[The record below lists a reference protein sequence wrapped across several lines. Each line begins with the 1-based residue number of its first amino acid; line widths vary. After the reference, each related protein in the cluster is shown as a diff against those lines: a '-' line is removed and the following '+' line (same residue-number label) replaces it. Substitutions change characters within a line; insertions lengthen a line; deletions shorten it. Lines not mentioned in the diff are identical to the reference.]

1 MAKHLKLIMAFVM
14 LVLLTI
20 PVSGKERD
28 VCPMLTFEGEVVK
41 NKTTKQKEPSG
52 YGTLSI
58 FNGHTWGHDSSG
70 ATFPVETYILKLSGH
85 FNGNHISNASLYLND
100 AKIYNG
106 EITYDY
112 SYDKKTKKLEIRL
125 SLTKG
130 HISVFYGH
138 YRNDNEYSLPVDSTN
153 KVNYTISAIKKNT
166 LPDNYSIRPSKQRLY
181 FSNTVFS
188 PDADDKLAQ
197 ILIGRI
203 KTNNWVAEA
212 TKTKWEG
219 KWLNAIMSDG
229 SKLTLNDDDITIY
242 GDSTQY
248 NSSRYLVK
256 LADGGYFQYSKGND
270 YSLIFPNG
278 DKFTGS
284 FKKVPL
290 PVKERSVYEI
300 WANPNKKYTR
310 TEDGSVIF
318 EKIDEFT
325 DSPLD
330 NYFSLMSKK
339 SSDFE
344 LWDGTY
350 THKSGQ
356 TERVKNGQFPDRLLA
371 THIGSNDGLPSY
383 SSLIQNADKLDSKE
397 SCNKLRALCNKSFW
411 KYIGKSDI
419 SELDKELF
427 KQSAEYNTKFEQYQN
442 ALSTARYYSIR
453 PFESSSY
460 YGHFSTNKATFQ
472 IPVPYYNVNNL
483 PVIYIVNAEEMLTMF
498 PLSSSCK
505 KTRYYELL
513 GERESEQ
520 VFAFDVPSTNLEF
533 LKYLQES
540 YQAGELGLLMIF
552 KPGRIYET
560 DKYGCEGIIT
570 TPVALYLINSKT
582 NAVLYDLSK
591 YIDKDITKYG
601 AIFRQ
606 IISREK
612 EADRTTYHK
621 QAKRIKCPVC
631 SGKGYLEDQYFDS
644 NNVWTTRR
652 NRCTTCYGRGYI
664 DTHEY

>member
-28 VCPMLTFEGEVVK
+28 VCPMLTFEGKVVK

-52 YGTLSI
+52 SGVLSVANYNESKGTYALKIYGS
-58 FNGHTWGHDSSG
+58 FNGES
-70 ATFPVETYILKLSGH
+70 IK
-85 FNGNHISNASLYLND
+85 NGLLYLNGN
-100 AKIYNG
+100 KIYNG
-106 EITYDY
+106 DISYKY
-112 SYDKKTKKLEIRL
+112 SYDKNSKRLTL
-125 SLTKG
+125 SLNLFQG
-130 HISVFYGH
+130 ILYVLYG
-138 YRNDNEYSLPVDSTN
+138 YRDKQEYQLPINDKNEFG
-153 KVNYTISAIKKNT
+153 
-166 LPDNYSIRPSKQRLY
+166 YSITAEKRSGNKYVYSIKPSKPRLY
-181 FSNTVFS
+181 YSNSVFS
-188 PDADDKLAQ
+188 PDTEGKLTT
-197 ILIGRI
+197 ILRGKI
-203 KTNNWVAEA
+203 KTNDWVAEA
-212 TKTKWEG
+212 NSGIWEG
-219 KWLNAIMSDG
+219 KWLKAFLSDG
-229 SKLTLNDDDITIY
+229 SRLTLNCDDVIVN
-242 GDSTQY
+242 GDST
-248 NSSRYLVK
+248 NFSSSRYTVR
-256 LADGGYFQYSKGND
+256 LADGGFFQYSKGND

-300 WANPNKKYTR
+300 WANPNKKYKR

-371 THIGSNDGLPSY
+371 TYIGSNDGLPSY
-383 SSLIQNADKLDSKE
+383 SSLIQNAGKLDSKE
-397 SCNKLRALCNKSFW
+397 SCNEFRALCNKSFW
-411 KYIGKSDI
+411 EYIGKSDI

-427 KQSAEYNTKFEQYQN
+427 KQSSEYNTKFEQYQN
-442 ALSTARYYSIR
+442 ALSTAQYYSIR
-453 PFESSSY
+453 SFEISSY

-472 IPVPYYNVNNL
+472 IPFPYYNVNNL
-483 PVIYIVNAEEMLTMF
+483 PVIYIVNAEGMLTMF

-505 KTRYYELL
+505 RTRNYEVL
-513 GERESEQ
+513 GERESEP
-520 VFAFDVPSTNLEF
+520 VFAFDVFSTNLEF

-582 NAVLYDLSK
+582 NTVLYDLSK

-612 EADRTTYHK
+612 EEDKTTYHK

>member
-1 MAKHLKLIMAFVM
+1 MKKQINLIIALVSLFLVAFP
-14 LVLLTI
+14 I
-20 PVSGKERD
+20 SGKERD

-41 NKTTKQKEPSG
+41 NKTTKQREPSG
-52 YGTLSI
+52 LGTLLI
-58 FNGHTWGHDSSG
+58 YNGHKHRSFNDQTWVD
-70 ATFPVETYILKLSGH
+70 TYILKLSGN
-85 FNGNHISNASLYLND
+85 FNGEYISTASLYLND
-100 AKIYNG
+100 AKVYSG

-112 SYDKKTKKLEIRL
+112 SYDKKTKKLEIHL

-130 HISVFYGH
+130 QISVFYGH
-138 YRNDNEYSLPVDSTN
+138 RYKDEYSLPVDSTD
-153 KVNYTISAIKKNT
+153 KVNYTISVINKST
-166 LPDNYSIRPSKQRLY
+166 LPYDYSIRSSKQRLY

-188 PDADDKLAQ
+188 PEADDKLAQ
-197 ILIGRI
+197 ILVGRI

-219 KWLNAIMSDG
+219 KWLNAILLNG
-229 SKLTLNDDDITIY
+229 SKLSLNRNEITIY

-256 LADGGYFQYSKGND
+256 LADGGYFQYSEGND

-290 PVKERSVYEI
+290 PVKERSVSEI
-300 WANPNKKYTR
+300 WANPNKKYKR

-371 THIGSNDGLPSY
+371 TYKGSNDGLPSY
-383 SSLIQNADKLDSKE
+383 SSLIQNAGKLDSKE
-397 SCNKLRALCNKSFW
+397 SCNILRALCNKSFW
-411 KYIGKSDI
+411 EYIGKSDI

-442 ALSTARYYSIR
+442 ALSTARYYSMR
-453 PFESSSY
+453 PLESRSY

-560 DKYGCEGIIT
+560 DKYGFKGIIT

-582 NAVLYDLSK
+582 NTVLYDFSK

-601 AIFRQ
+601 TIFRQ

-612 EADRTTYHK
+612 EEERQQQIELDSKYHK
-621 QAKRIKCPVC
+621 QAIRKACSWCLGRGYVQGYMSQEQKCPVC
-631 SGKGYLEDQYFDS
+631 HGKGYEY
-644 NNVWTTRR
+644 
-652 NRCTTCYGRGYI
+652 
-664 DTHEY
+664 THYY

>member
-1 MAKHLKLIMAFVM
+1 MAKHLKLIIAFVM
-14 LVLLTI
+14 LILLTI

-58 FNGHTWGHDSSG
+58 FNGHTWGHNSSG
-70 ATFPVETYILKLSGH
+70 ATFPVETYILKLSGN
-85 FNGNHISNASLYLND
+85 FNGEHISTASLYLND
-100 AKIYNG
+100 AKIYSG

-112 SYDKKTKKLEIRL
+112 SYDKKTKKLEIHL

-138 YRNDNEYSLPVDSTN
+138 RNDNEYSLPVDSTN

-166 LPDNYSIRPSKQRLY
+166 LPDDYSIRPSKQRLY

-188 PDADDKLAQ
+188 PEADNKLAQ

-219 KWLNAIMSDG
+219 MWLNAIMSDG
-229 SKLTLNDDDITIY
+229 SKLTMNDDDITIY

-248 NSSRYLVK
+248 NSSRYLVR

-290 PVKERSVYEI
+290 PVKERSVYEM
-300 WANPNKKYTR
+300 WANPDKKYER
-310 TEDGSVIF
+310 SKDGSVIF

-330 NYFSLMSKK
+330 NYFSLMSKN

-350 THKSGQ
+350 THRSGQ

-371 THIGSNDGLPSY
+371 TYISSNDGLPSY
-383 SSLIQNADKLDSKE
+383 SSLTHNAGKLDSKE
-397 SCNKLRALCNKSFW
+397 ASNEFTALCNKNFW
-411 KYIGKSDI
+411 EYIGKSDI

-427 KQSAEYNTKFEQYQN
+427 KQSAEYNPKFEQYQN
-442 ALSTARYYSIR
+442 ALSTARYYAQIHLGQNGN
-453 PFESSSY
+453 
-460 YGHFSTNKATFQ
+460 YGHFSTNRATFQ
-472 IPVPYYNVNNL
+472 IPFPSNIEDYL
-483 PVIYIVNAEEMLTMF
+483 PVLYFHNAGDIQTMF

-505 KTRYYELL
+505 KARYYEVL
-513 GERESEQ
+513 GERESEP
-520 VFAFDVPSTNLEF
+520 VIVIDVPSTNLEF

-540 YQAGELGLLMIF
+540 FEGNELDLLMIY
-552 KPGRIYET
+552 KPGRIYQIG
-560 DKYGCEGIIT
+560 KYGLKGIIT

-582 NAVLYDLSK
+582 NTVLYDLSK

-612 EADRTTYHK
+612 EEERQQQIELDSKYHK
-621 QAKRIKCPVC
+621 QAIRKACSWCLGRGYVQGYMSQEQKCPVC
-631 SGKGYLEDQYFDS
+631 HGKGYEY
-644 NNVWTTRR
+644 
-652 NRCTTCYGRGYI
+652 
-664 DTHEY
+664 THYY

>member
-1 MAKHLKLIMAFVM
+1 MTKHLKLIIS
-14 LVLLTI
+14 LVSLILI
-20 PVSGKERD
+20 ALPLSSKERD

-41 NKTTKQKEPSG
+41 NKTTKQREPSG
-52 YGTLSI
+52 LGTLLI
-58 FNGHTWGHDSSG
+58 YNGQKYKSYNDQTLID
-70 ATFPVETYILKLSGH
+70 TYILKLSGH

-106 EITYDY
+106 EITYNY
-112 SYDKKTKKLEIRL
+112 SYDKKAKRLEINL
-125 SLTKG
+125 NLTKG

-166 LPDNYSIRPSKQRLY
+166 LPDDYSIRPSKQRLY

-188 PDADDKLAQ
+188 PDADVKLAQ
-197 ILIGRI
+197 ILVGRI

-229 SKLTLNDDDITIY
+229 SKLTLNDDDTTIS

-248 NSSRYLVK
+248 SSSRYLVR

-290 PVKERSVYEI
+290 PVKERSVYEM
-300 WANPNKKYTR
+300 WAYPDKKYKR

-330 NYFSLMSKK
+330 NYFSLMSKN

-371 THIGSNDGLPSY
+371 TYIGSNDGLPSY
-383 SSLIQNADKLDSKE
+383 SSLTHNAGKLDSKE
-397 SCNKLRALCNKSFW
+397 ASNEFTALCNKNFW
-411 KYIGKSDI
+411 EYIGKSDI

-427 KQSAEYNTKFEQYQN
+427 KQSAEYNPKFEQYQN
-442 ALSTARYYSIR
+442 ALSTARYY
-453 PFESSSY
+453 
-460 YGHFSTNKATFQ
+460 A
-472 IPVPYYNVNNL
+472 
-483 PVIYIVNAEEMLTMF
+483 
-498 PLSSSCK
+498 
-505 KTRYYELL
+505 
-513 GERESEQ
+513 
-520 VFAFDVPSTNLEF
+520 D
-533 LKYLQES
+533 
-540 YQAGELGLLMIF
+540 
-552 KPGRIYET
+552 
-560 DKYGCEGIIT
+560 D
-570 TPVALYLINSKT
+570 
-582 NAVLYDLSK
+582 SK
-591 YIDKDITKYG
+591 YWYLC
-601 AIFRQ
+601 
-606 IISREK
+606 S
-612 EADRTTYHK
+612 EADNHE
-621 QAKRIKCPVC
+621 AKRERVVICC
-631 SGKGYLEDQYFDS
+631 NQ
-644 NNVWTTRR
+644 
-652 NRCTTCYGRGYI
+652 
-664 DTHEY
+664 

>member
-1 MAKHLKLIMAFVM
+1 MAKHLKIIISLVSLILIA
-14 LVLLTI
+14 LPL
-20 PVSGKERD
+20 SSKERD

-52 YGTLSI
+52 SGVLSVANYNESKGTYTLKIYGS
-58 FNGHTWGHDSSG
+58 FNGES
-70 ATFPVETYILKLSGH
+70 IK
-85 FNGNHISNASLYLND
+85 NGLLYLNGN
-100 AKIYNG
+100 KIYNG
-106 EITYDY
+106 DISYKY
-112 SYDKKTKKLEIRL
+112 SYDKNSKRLTL
-125 SLTKG
+125 SLNLFQGTLY
-130 HISVFYGH
+130 VLYG
-138 YRNDNEYSLPVDSTN
+138 YRDKQEYQLPINDKNEFSYS
-153 KVNYTISAIKKNT
+153 ISAEKRSGDKYV
-166 LPDNYSIRPSKQRLY
+166 YSIKPSKQRLY

-188 PDADDKLAQ
+188 PKADNKIAEL
-197 ILIGRI
+197 LKGKI

-212 TKTKWEG
+212 TKSQWEG
-219 KWLNAIMSDG
+219 KWLNAILSNG
-229 SKLTLNDDDITIY
+229 SRLSLIDKDITIY

-256 LADGGYFQYSKGND
+256 LADGGYFQYSEGND

-278 DKFTGS
+278 DKYSGS

-290 PVKERSVYEI
+290 PVR
-300 WANPNKKYTR
+300 TR
-310 TEDGSVIF
+310 PIYNYNQKDIF
-318 EKIDEFT
+318 DKNDVFKGDQFE
-325 DSPLD
+325 
-330 NYFSLMSKK
+330 NYLSLMSKN
-339 SSDFE
+339 STDFE
-344 LWDGTY
+344 IWDGTY

-356 TERVKNGQFPDRLLA
+356 IERVKNGQFPDRLLA
-371 THIGSNDGLPSY
+371 TYIGSNDGLPSY
-383 SSLIQNADKLDSKE
+383 SSLIQNAGKLDSKE

-411 KYIGKSDI
+411 EYIGKSDI

-505 KTRYYELL
+505 RTRNYEVL
-513 GERESEQ
+513 GERESEP
-520 VFAFDVPSTNLEF
+520 VFAFDVASTNLEF

-582 NAVLYDLSK
+582 NTVLYDLSK

-612 EADRTTYHK
+612 EEERQQQIELDSKYHK
-621 QAKRIKCPVC
+621 QAIRKACSWCLGRGYLQGYMSQEQKCPVC
-631 SGKGYLEDQYFDS
+631 HGKGYEY
-644 NNVWTTRR
+644 
-652 NRCTTCYGRGYI
+652 
-664 DTHEY
+664 THYY

>member
-1 MAKHLKLIMAFVM
+1 MTKHLKLIIS
-14 LVLLTI
+14 LVSLILI
-20 PVSGKERD
+20 ALPLSSKERD

-41 NKTTKQKEPSG
+41 NKTTKQREPSG
-52 YGTLSI
+52 LGTLLI
-58 FNGHTWGHDSSG
+58 YNGQKYKSYNDQTLID
-70 ATFPVETYILKLSGH
+70 TYILKLSGH

-106 EITYDY
+106 EITYNY
-112 SYDKKTKKLEIRL
+112 SYDKKAKRLEINL
-125 SLTKG
+125 NLTKG

-166 LPDNYSIRPSKQRLY
+166 LPDDYSIRPSKQRLY

-188 PDADDKLAQ
+188 PKADKRLAQ
-197 ILIGRI
+197 ILKGKI

-212 TKTKWEG
+212 TERKWIG
-219 KWLNAIMSDG
+219 KWLNATLLNG
-229 SKLTLNDDDITIY
+229 SKLSLNDNEITVY

-248 NSSRYLVK
+248 NSSRYLVR

-278 DKFTGS
+278 DKYSGC

-290 PVKERSVYEI
+290 PVEK
-300 WANPNKKYTR
+300 
-310 TEDGSVIF
+310 GSSYDYNRNDIF
-318 EKIDEFT
+318 DKNDSFT
-325 DSPLD
+325 GNRFE
-330 NYFSLMSKK
+330 NYWNLMSTN

-371 THIGSNDGLPSY
+371 TYISSNGGLPSY
-383 SSLIQNADKLDSKE
+383 SNLTQNAGKLDSKE
-397 SCNKLRALCNKSFW
+397 ASNEYTALCNKSFW
-411 KYIGKSDI
+411 EYIGKSDI

-427 KQSAEYNTKFEQYQN
+427 KQSAEYNPKFEQYQN
-442 ALSTARYYSIR
+442 ALTTARYYAQISIGQNGN
-453 PFESSSY
+453 

-472 IPVPYYNVNNL
+472 IPFPSNIENYI
-483 PVIYIVNAEEMLTMF
+483 PVLYFHNAGDIRTMF

-505 KTRYYELL
+505 KVRYYEVL
-513 GERESEQ
+513 GERESEP
-520 VFAFDVPSTNLEF
+520 VIVIDVPSTNLEF
-533 LKYLQES
+533 LKYLQE
-540 YQAGELGLLMIF
+540 AFEANELGLLMIF
-552 KPGRIYET
+552 KPGRIYEI
-560 DKYGCEGIIT
+560 DKYGFKGIIT

-582 NAVLYDLSK
+582 NTVLYDLSK

-601 AIFRQ
+601 TIFRQ
-606 IISREK
+606 IISKEK
-612 EADRTTYHK
+612 EEERQQQIELDSKYHK
-621 QAKRIKCPVC
+621 QAIKKACSWCLGRGYVQGYMSQEQKCPVC
-631 SGKGYLEDQYFDS
+631 HGKGYEY
-644 NNVWTTRR
+644 
-652 NRCTTCYGRGYI
+652 
-664 DTHEY
+664 THYY

>member
-1 MAKHLKLIMAFVM
+1 MIMAKYLKSVIAFVM
-14 LVLLTI
+14 LFLLTI

-28 VCPMLTFEGEVVK
+28 VCPMLTFVGEVVK

-52 YGTLSI
+52 YGTLLI
-58 FNGHTWGHDSSG
+58 YNGQKYRSYNDQTLVDI
-70 ATFPVETYILKLSGH
+70 YILKLSGN
-85 FNGNHISNASLYLND
+85 FNGEHISTASLYLND
-100 AKIYNG
+100 AKIYSG

-112 SYDKKTKKLEIRL
+112 SYDKKTKKLEINLRL
-125 SLTKG
+125 AKG

-138 YRNDNEYSLPVDSTN
+138 RHKDEYSLPVDSTD
-153 KVNYTISAIKKNT
+153 KVNYTISVINKNT
-166 LPDNYSIRPSKQRLY
+166 LPYDYSIRPSKPRLY
-181 FSNTVFS
+181 FSNSIFS

-197 ILIGRI
+197 ILVGKI

-219 KWLNAIMSDG
+219 KWLNATLLNG
-229 SKLTLNDDDITIY
+229 SKLSLNDNEITVY

-248 NSSRYLVK
+248 NSSRYLVR
-256 LADGGYFQYSKGND
+256 LADGGFFQYSKGND

-339 SSDFE
+339 TSDFE

-371 THIGSNDGLPSY
+371 TYIGSNDGLPSY
-383 SSLIQNADKLDSKE
+383 SSLIQNAGKLDSKE

-411 KYIGKSDI
+411 EYIGKSDI

-427 KQSAEYNTKFEQYQN
+427 KQSAEYNIKFEQYQN

-505 KTRYYELL
+505 RTRNYEVL
-513 GERESEQ
+513 GERESEP
-520 VFAFDVPSTNLEF
+520 VFAFDVASTNLEF

-552 KPGRIYET
+552 KPGR
-560 DKYGCEGIIT
+560 
-570 TPVALYLINSKT
+570 
-582 NAVLYDLSK
+582 
-591 YIDKDITKYG
+591 
-601 AIFRQ
+601 F
-606 IISREK
+606 SR
-612 EADRTTYHK
+612 
-621 QAKRIKCPVC
+621 
-631 SGKGYLEDQYFDS
+631 
-644 NNVWTTRR
+644 
-652 NRCTTCYGRGYI
+652 
-664 DTHEY
+664 

>member
-1 MAKHLKLIMAFVM
+1 MLI
-14 LVLLTI
+14 LLTI
-20 PVSGKERD
+20 PISGKERV

-41 NKTTKQKEPSG
+41 NKTTRQKEPSG
-52 YGTLSI
+52 LGTLLI
-58 FNGHTWGHDSSG
+58 YNGQKHRSYDQTWVD
-70 ATFPVETYILKLSGH
+70 TYILKLSGN
-85 FNGNHISNASLYLND
+85 FNGEYISTASLYLND
-100 AKIYNG
+100 AKVYSG
-106 EITYDY
+106 EISYDY
-112 SYDKKTKKLEIRL
+112 SYDKKTKKLEIHL

-130 HISVFYGH
+130 QISVFYGH
-138 YRNDNEYSLPVDSTN
+138 RYKDEYSLPVDSTD
-153 KVNYTISAIKKNT
+153 KVNYNISVIDKNT
-166 LPDNYSIRPSKQRLY
+166 LPYDYSIRPSKPRLY
-181 FSNTVFS
+181 FSNSIFS

-197 ILIGRI
+197 ILKGKI

-212 TKTKWEG
+212 TERNWVG
-219 KWLNAIMSDG
+219 KWLNATLLNG
-229 SKLTLNDDDITIY
+229 SKLSLNDNEITIY

-248 NSSRYLVK
+248 NSSRYLVR
-256 LADGGYFQYSKGND
+256 LADGGFFQYSKGND

-300 WANPNKKYTR
+300 WANPNKKYKR

-371 THIGSNDGLPSY
+371 TYIGSNDGLPSY
-383 SSLIQNADKLDSKE
+383 SSLIQNAGKLDSKE

-411 KYIGKSDI
+411 EYIGKSDI

-601 AIFRQ
+601 TIFRQ
-606 IISREK
+606 IISKEK
-612 EADRTTYHK
+612 EEERQQQIELDSKYHK
-621 QAKRIKCPVC
+621 QAIKKACSWCLGRGYVQGYMSQEQKCPVC
-631 SGKGYLEDQYFDS
+631 HGKGYEY
-644 NNVWTTRR
+644 
-652 NRCTTCYGRGYI
+652 
-664 DTHEY
+664 THYY

>member
-1 MAKHLKLIMAFVM
+1 MAKHLKIIISLVSLILIA
-14 LVLLTI
+14 LPL
-20 PVSGKERD
+20 SSKERD

-52 YGTLSI
+52 SGVLSVANYNESKGTYTLKIYGS
-58 FNGHTWGHDSSG
+58 FNGES
-70 ATFPVETYILKLSGH
+70 IK
-85 FNGNHISNASLYLND
+85 NGLLYLNGN
-100 AKIYNG
+100 KIYNG
-106 EITYDY
+106 DISYKY
-112 SYDKKTKKLEIRL
+112 SYDKNSKRLTL
-125 SLTKG
+125 SLNLFQGTLY
-130 HISVFYGH
+130 VLYG
-138 YRNDNEYSLPVDSTN
+138 YRDKQEYQLPINDKNEFSYS
-153 KVNYTISAIKKNT
+153 ISAEKRSGDKYV
-166 LPDNYSIRPSKQRLY
+166 YSIKPSKQRLY

-188 PDADDKLAQ
+188 PKADNKIAEL
-197 ILIGRI
+197 LKGKI

-212 TKTKWEG
+212 TKSQWEG
-219 KWLNAIMSDG
+219 KWLNAILSNG
-229 SKLTLNDDDITIY
+229 SRLSLIDKDITIY

-256 LADGGYFQYSKGND
+256 LADGGYFQYSEGND

-278 DKFTGS
+278 DKYSGS

-290 PVKERSVYEI
+290 PVR
-300 WANPNKKYTR
+300 TR
-310 TEDGSVIF
+310 PIYNYNQKDIF
-318 EKIDEFT
+318 DKNDVFKGDQFE
-325 DSPLD
+325 
-330 NYFSLMSKK
+330 NYLSLMSKN
-339 SSDFE
+339 STDFE
-344 LWDGTY
+344 IWDGTY

-356 TERVKNGQFPDRLLA
+356 IERVKNGQFPDRLLA
-371 THIGSNDGLPSY
+371 TYIGSNDGLPSY
-383 SSLIQNADKLDSKE
+383 SSLIQNAGKLDSKE

-411 KYIGKSDI
+411 EYIGKSDI

-472 IPVPYYNVNNL
+472 IPFPYYNVNNL

-505 KTRYYELL
+505 RTRNYEVL
-513 GERESEQ
+513 GERESEP
-520 VFAFDVPSTNLEF
+520 VFAFDVASTNLEF

-582 NAVLYDLSK
+582 NTVLYDLSK

-612 EADRTTYHK
+612 EEERQQQIELDSKYHK
-621 QAKRIKCPVC
+621 QAIRKACSWCLGRGYLQGYMSQEQKCPVC
-631 SGKGYLEDQYFDS
+631 HGKGYEY
-644 NNVWTTRR
+644 
-652 NRCTTCYGRGYI
+652 
-664 DTHEY
+664 THYY

>member
-1 MAKHLKLIMAFVM
+1 MKKQINLIIALVSLFLIAF
-14 LVLLTI
+14 

-28 VCPMLTFEGEVVK
+28 VCPMLKFQGDVIK
-41 NKTTKQKEPSG
+41 NKTTKQKEPAG

-70 ATFPVETYILKLSGH
+70 ATFPVETYILKLSGN
-85 FNGNHISNASLYLND
+85 FNGEHISTASLYLND
-100 AKIYNG
+100 AKIYSG

-112 SYDKKTKKLEIRL
+112 SYDKRTKKLEINL
-125 SLTKG
+125 SLAKG

-138 YRNDNEYSLPVDSTN
+138 RHKDEYSLPVDSTD
-153 KVNYTISAIKKNT
+153 KVNYTISAIKKDM
-166 LPDNYSIRPSKQRLY
+166 LPGDYSIRSSKQRLY

-188 PDADDKLAQ
+188 PEADNKLAQ
-197 ILIGRI
+197 ILRGRI

-212 TKTKWEG
+212 TKSKWEG
-219 KWLNAIMSDG
+219 KWLNAILLNG
-229 SKLTLNDDDITIY
+229 SKLSLNRNEITVY

-256 LADGGYFQYSKGND
+256 LADGGYFQHSEGND

-290 PVKERSVYEI
+290 PVK
-300 WANPNKKYTR
+300 T
-310 TEDGSVIF
+310 GSGYNYIQNDIF
-318 EKIDEFT
+318 DKNHVFKGDQFE
-325 DSPLD
+325 
-330 NYFSLMSKK
+330 NYLSLMSKK
-339 SSDFE
+339 TSDFE

-371 THIGSNDGLPSY
+371 TYIGSNDGIPSY
-383 SSLIQNADKLDSKE
+383 SSLIQNAGKLDSKE

-411 KYIGKSDI
+411 EYIGKSDI

-453 PFESSSY
+453 PLESSSY

-483 PVIYIVNAEEMLTMF
+483 PVIYIANAEEMLTMF
-498 PLSSSCK
+498 PLTSSCK

-513 GERESEQ
+513 GEREAEQ
-520 VFAFDVPSTNLEF
+520 VFAFDVFSTNLEF

-560 DKYGCEGIIT
+560 DKYGFKGIIT

-582 NAVLYDLSK
+582 NTVLYDLSK

-612 EADRTTYHK
+612 EEERQQQIELDSKYHK
-621 QAKRIKCPVC
+621 QAIRKACSWCLGRGYVQGYMSQEQQCPVC
-631 SGKGYLEDQYFDS
+631 HGKGYEY
-644 NNVWTTRR
+644 
-652 NRCTTCYGRGYI
+652 
-664 DTHEY
+664 THYY